1 MGARAVASA
10 MDGAGPGASAAGAAA
25 AGRPVAGGGGGG
37 GGVAGGDSMEETNT
51 REMELRNVRQEI
63 RLRRG
68 LK

>member
-1 MGARAVASA
+1 VDGGEGGGVRDGRGRARGV
-10 MDGAGPGASAAGAAA
+10 
-25 AGRPVAGGGGGG
+25 RGGGGRGG
-37 GGVAGGDSMEETNT
+37 ARRAGGDSMEETNT